1 MPVPQQKW
9 AIIGGGFLGMTLA
22 LRLAQQGKAVTLFEA
37 SPSLGGLA
45 GTWRL
50 GDVIWDRHYHVS
62 LSSDGYL
69 RSLLDAL
76 KISVERRS
84 GDPCGLWFA
93 PCDGDHRQRM
103 RLQKIFRIISVLEN
117 IRCMEKIVPAV

>member
-69 RSLLDAL
+69 RSLLREL
-76 KISVERRS
+76 EFRS
-84 GDPCGLWFA
+84 FQIMIPELYNGLLA
-93 PCDGDHRQRM
+93 
-103 RLQKIFRIISVLEN
+103 
-117 IRCMEKIVPAV
+117 